1 MALAIKRLMNKLIL
15 VVDGTR
21 ARWFRIERR
30 RLIEHADLVCPEHK
44 LMDRDRYTETKTGRW
59 ERGRLGP
66 THSFDDHRNAH
77 DREVERRFAHEIAE
91 KTEEA
96 TGQVAPEEIVIVGDN
111 RMLGLLRNA
120 FDPVLTR
127 DIARIEVRKNIAQQT
142 RDQIQDALAEEGLL
156 DPRPRL
162 SP

>member
-1 MALAIKRLMNKLIL
+1 MPLAILPSMNKLIL

-21 ARWFRIERR
+21 ARWFRLQRR

-44 LMDRDRYTETKTGRW
+44 LMDRDRYSETKTGRW
-59 ERGRLGP
+59 DRGRLGP

-91 KTEEA
+91 KTEEMQRQLE
-96 TGQVAPEEIVIVGDN
+96 TDEIVIVGDN
-111 RMLGLLRNA
+111 RMLGLLRPF
-120 FDPVLTR
+120 FDPA
-127 DIARIEVRKNIAQQT
+127 IALERIVEIRKNIAQQT

-156 DPRPRL
+156 ERRPRL
-162 SP
+162 SV